1 MAFCEFLFECVC
13 VCVCEKEVCIAD
25 LHVLQCKALMRVQ
38 VSFRMCD
45 SALIGYLI
53 QACAFRCLK
62 ECIID
67 MF

>member
-1 MAFCEFLFECVC
+1 M
-13 VCVCEKEVCIAD
+13 CVCEKEVCIAD

-45 SALIGYLI
+45 SALIGCLI